1 MHILGENRL
10 HVPERKSKRFILRKP
25 VVCRYLQYIRNVKR
39 EEAERLGDLPQTLIA
54 QQERERQEQMRREQR
69 LVPKTGG
76 LRNQSQGGAK
86 LN

>member
-10 HVPERKSKRFILRKP
+10 HVPERKSKRFIFKKP
-25 VVCRYLQYIRNVKR
+25 IFCRYFQYIINVKI
-39 EEAERLGDLPQTLIA
+39 EYAKLLGDLTQTLIA